1 MRHCR
6 LCLSLCC
13 LIGCTSEPASPQT
26 ASNRKDASPPSQPP
40 DSSVDGADAA
50 LPAKPL
56 RILVYSRTVT
66 FRHDTIESGRDA
78 IAEIARRHDG
88 TLESTEDP
96 LQLAA
101 ALARVDVVVFL
112 MTTGDVL
119 EDAQQTQLE
128 AFVRNGGGFV
138 GVHSAADTE
147 YDWPFYETLNGA
159 WFADHPAIQP
169 ATLVRESA
177 DHPAVS
183 FLPATWQRTDE
194 WYNFRTNPRGK
205 VQVLLRLDETSYSG
219 GTMGGDH
226 PIVWAHT
233 IDRGRAL
240 YTALGHTQESWR
252 EPLFLQHIEAALLW
266 AADVHPPP

>member
-1 MRHCR
+1 ME
-6 LCLSLCC
+6 SP
-13 LIGCTSEPASPQT
+13 EP
-26 ASNRKDASPPSQPP
+26 N
-40 DSSVDGADAA
+40 
-50 LPAKPL
+50 PL
-56 RILVYSRTVT
+56 RIFVYSRTVG
-66 FRHDTIESGRDA
+66 FRHDTIEPGQKV
-78 IAEIARRHDG
+78 IAEIAARHKA
-88 TLESTEDP
+88 TVASTDDP
-96 LQLAA
+96 AQLVA
-101 ALARVDVVVFL
+101 ALAQTDVVVFL

-119 EDAQQTQLE
+119 DDAQQTQLE
-128 AFVRNGGGFV
+128 SFIRNGGGFV

-194 WYNFRTNPRGK
+194 WYNFRTNPRAK
-205 VQVLLRLDETSYSG
+205 VQVLLRLDEASYQG
-219 GTMGGDH
+219 GTMGDDH

-233 IDRGRAL
+233 IDRGRAF
-240 YTALGHTQESWR
+240 YTGLGHTQESWQ

-266 AADVHPPP
+266 AGGVHPQP